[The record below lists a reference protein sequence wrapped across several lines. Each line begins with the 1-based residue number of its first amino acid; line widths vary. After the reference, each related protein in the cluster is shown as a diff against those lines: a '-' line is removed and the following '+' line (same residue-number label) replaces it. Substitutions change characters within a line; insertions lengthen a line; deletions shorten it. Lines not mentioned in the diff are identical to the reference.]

1 MPDGRRAAARALVPA
16 RALTAALLGAAVLLG
31 VLLRAAGGGVLLSSS
46 LVYSAPVKQAAPG
59 SGSPADAVRSFY
71 ILLDQGDYAAAWALA
86 REPDYTGSGNAPYR
100 SEVRAAED
108 DRRGWTPREAFVS
121 RLNDELGYG
130 GVWLRLAEVQAE
142 EVTAEEAAAHGA
154 WPATGGSQVV
164 AAVRAQGTLLGA
176 CTIFHWEKVLPI
188 TRAGGRYRVLLPGT
202 KQADALF
209 YQEWFA
215 NVRKIGTL
223 RAVAP

>member
-1 MPDGRRAAARALVPA
+1 VPAVALAAAFLA
-16 RALTAALLGAAVLLG
+16 GA
-31 VLLRAAGGGVLLSSS
+31 LLRAAGGGALFSSS
-46 LVYSAPVKQAAPG
+46 LVFSAPRKQAAPG

-71 ILLDQGDYAAAWALA
+71 ILLDQGDYEAAWALA

-100 SEVRAAED
+100 SEVAAAEGA
-108 DRRGWTPREAFVS
+108 RPGWTPRQAFVS

-130 GVWLRLAEVQAE
+130 GVWLRLADVQAE
-142 EVTAEEAAAHGA
+142 EVAAEEAAAPGPEA
-154 WPATGGSQVV
+154 V

-176 CTIFHWEKVLPI
+176 CTIFRWEKVLPV

-202 KQADALF
+202 KQANGLF